1 MENKYILGHRGYFDK
16 APENTKLAF
25 DLALKHNFDGVELDI
40 HLTKNNKIVI
50 IHDES
55 ILRTTGV
62 DLEVYKNNYEDLKDY
77 NYAFYFKNKVEKQ
90 SLMLLEDFLDLYF
103 DKFKIIN
110 IEIKTDKIHYLNIE
124 KLLYDLVSE
133 YLNFENKI
141 VFSSFNFQSLILL
154 KKINPNLKLGYLFD
168 SMESLLKIEKDLILN
183 TCNFLHPSWK
193 LYLKNKK
200 ELISYNLPLNLW
212 TIRCFDKLKMFYKDS
227 DINFLISNKKL
238 PNSK

>member
-40 HLTKNNKIVI
+40 HLTKDNKIVI

-183 TCNFLHPSWK
+183 TCDFLHPS
-193 LYLKNKK
+193 
-200 ELISYNLPLNLW
+200 
-212 TIRCFDKLKMFYKDS
+212 
-227 DINFLISNKKL
+227 
-238 PNSK
+238 